1 MRAPAFWWTK
11 PGAVAAF
18 LSPFASIYGAV
29 AARRLAQPGE
39 RVGIPVICVGNPTV
53 GGAGKTPA
61 AIAIA
66 KMLIAAGERPI
77 FLTRGYG
84 GRLAGPVMVEAAH
97 TAVQVGD
104 EPPLLARV
112 APTIVAENRVAGAKL
127 AVEKGAS
134 VIVMDDGFQN
144 PSLVKDLSI
153 LVIDG
158 TRGIGNGRVIP
169 AGPLR
174 APLEPQLD
182 RAHAILIVGD
192 VTGAAALVVAARV
205 RGLPLFHARV
215 EPDQAAVAAL
225 AGTKVLA
232 FAGIG
237 DPAKFFATVAAAG
250 IEAHIHRGFSDHH
263 RYRADEA
270 AALLAEAERNRLAL
284 VTTEKD
290 LARMRGNASLA
301 QLAKRARALPICLQ
315 ISEDNAFL
323 GFLMK
328 AVKAPPP
335 SSVCPQ

>member
-1 MRAPAFWWTK
+1 MKAPGFWWK
-11 PGAVAAF
+11 EPGAAAA
-18 LSPFASIYGAV
+18 LLAPFASVYGSI

-39 RVGIPVICVGNPTV
+39 RIGIPVVCVGNPTV
-53 GGAGKTPA
+53 GGSGKTPA

-66 KMLIAAGERPI
+66 RMLITAGERPM

-97 TAVQVGD
+97 TAVQIGD

-158 TRGIGNGRVIP
+158 ARGIGNARVIP

-174 APLEPQLD
+174 APLEPQFA
-182 RAHAILIVGD
+182 RAQAILIVGD
-192 VTGAAALVVAARV
+192 VTVTAPLVVAARA
-205 RGLPLFHARV
+205 RGLPLFHARF
-215 EPDQAAVAAL
+215 EPDHVAVAAL

-237 DPAKFFATVAAAG
+237 DPDRFFSTVAAAG
-250 IEAHIHRGFSDHH
+250 IEAPIRRAFGDHR
-263 RYRADEA
+263 RYTRRDASGLIAEA
-270 AALLAEAERNRLAL
+270 AKHGLQLL
-284 VTTEKD
+284 TTEKD
-290 LARMRGNASLA
+290 LARMQSDPHVPHLA
-301 QLAKRARALPICLQ
+301 HAARALPVNLTVA
-315 ISEDNAFL
+315 EADEFHRL
-323 GFLMK
+323 VL
-328 AVKAPPP
+328 AVRR
-335 SSVCPQ
+335 S